1 MKFYF
6 WSVKF
11 CLYVIVF
18 CIFYIVEYVM
28 CMLLDNDGVCVEYVM
43 GILEA
48 LILYVALEEVD
59 LLDIWTIS
67 SIV

>member
-1 MKFYF
+1 MKLYF

-59 LLDIWTIS
+59 LIDIWTIS